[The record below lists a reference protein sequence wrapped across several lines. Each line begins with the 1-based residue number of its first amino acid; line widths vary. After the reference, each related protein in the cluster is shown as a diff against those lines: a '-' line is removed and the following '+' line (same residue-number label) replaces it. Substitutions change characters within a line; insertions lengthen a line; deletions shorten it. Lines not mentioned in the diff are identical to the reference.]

1 MLVFNDMQYK
11 QGLGIRK
18 MHNNNNMYDDMH
30 NEIYD
35 NKVNEGISNNA

>member
-18 MHNNNNMYDDMH
+18 MHDNNMYDDMH

-35 NKVNEGISNNA
+35 NKVNGGISDNA